1 MHQLKDAEQ
10 LLIRMDERSAY
21 RSTCMT
27 GNIFRGTRNALRSA
41 LFLFL
46 IFMILIIKAIPG
58 SIFPVE

>member
-10 LLIRMDERSAY
+10 LLIRMNERSAY
-21 RSTCMT
+21 RSICMT

-46 IFMILIIKAIPG
+46 IFMILFIKSIPG
-58 SIFPVE
+58 FTFPVE